1 MTPDLTGK
9 APLLVF
15 GGPYSNLRAV
25 AAMRA
30 LAGELG
36 LPPERCICTGD
47 VVAYCVEPEET
58 VAAMR
63 DWGCP
68 VIAGNCEEQLA
79 AGAADCGCGFEEGTE
94 CDRLAKDWYAFAN
107 ERISPASRAW
117 MAALPK
123 TLTFTFG
130 GLSFRVVH
138 GGVDQINRFVFAS
151 QRADI
156 ADELERAQAD
166 VVVAGHAGIP
176 FIERVGKRVWFN
188 AGVIGMPANDGT
200 PDVWYGL
207 IRSEGGCGG
216 ALHASARL
224 RSSRHGCHDAQ
235 LGPCQRLRAL
245 ARHGTLAEPRR
256 AAAGGARRHRP
267 APSFALAAS
276 AAAGQHRPARARGQR
291 LAPGASIH
299 SRFT

>member
-1 MTPDLTGK
+1 MTPDLTGRTS
-9 APLLVF
+9 LLVF

-30 LAGELG
+30 VAGELG

-107 ERISPASRAW
+107 ARISPASRAW

-156 ADELERAQAD
+156 ADELVREQAD
-166 VVVAGHAGIP
+166 VVVAAT
-176 FIERVGKRVWFN
+176 
-188 AGVIGMPANDGT
+188 PASR
-200 PDVWYGL
+200 L
-207 IRSEGGCGG
+207 SS
-216 ALHASARL
+216 ASASACGSTPA
-224 RSSRHGCHDAQ
+224 SSACR
-235 LGPCQRLRAL
+235 PTT
-245 ARHGTLAEPRR
+245 ARPTSGT
-256 AAAGGARRHRP
+256 G
-267 APSFALAAS
+267 
-276 AAAGQHRPARARGQR
+276 
-291 LAPGASIH
+291 
-299 SRFT
+299 